1 MNMEMLHLHKDQ
13 HTAPVWGQGTA
24 GHSSAPTASP
34 PQGLGEHPEMNA
46 GGTGSNPTL
55 EGAVGL
61 LGQGEVLLAEQVHGL
76 VLADLHA
83 GAHVAVPVQEEGERA
98 GQVLTAKATA
108 QSKAEVQDC
117 NKLVSFSV
125 VWRHFLTIYSLM
137 LQNIILR
144 T

>member
-1 MNMEMLHLHKDQ
+1 
-13 HTAPVWGQGTA
+13 
-24 GHSSAPTASP
+24 
-34 PQGLGEHPEMNA
+34 MNA

-83 GAHVAVPVQEEGERA
+83 GAHVAVPMQEEGERA

-125 VWRHFLTIYSLM
+125 V
-137 LQNIILR
+137 
-144 T
+144 